1 MEMIIP
7 GRFYYQRLFELLIV
21 ITKIIIRA
29 VTIKNIKLLL
39 SLRKVAIVKNEI
51 SFISNVK
58 DRKNVSQEL

>member
-1 MEMIIP
+1 MIIP